1 MAEANQG
8 LYSKETMSTLMN
20 ISERRLE
27 QLSKK
32 KIIPK
37 AGRGVYDLGPTVQAY
52 IRYLQGL
59 CSGAIKAGEPSELDK
74 RLLEAKVLEREQKA
88 RQAKIRADVMERD
101 ISERDLRK
109 EIELLPE
116 RLENRL
122 ENHSEY
128 IDAITKQRIMSEIKK
143 MIDGI
148 LNGCE
153 SP

>member
-1 MAEANQG
+1 MSDADQG
-8 LYSKETMSTLMN
+8 LYSKQTMSTLMN

-27 QLSKK
+27 QLAKQ

-74 RLLEAKVLEREQKA
+74 RLLEAKVLERESKA
-88 RQAKIRADVMERD
+88 RQAKCRAELMERD
-101 ISERDLRK
+101 MAEKDLRQ

-116 RLENRL
+116 RLENL
-122 ENHSEY
+122 LSNYPDYISKEN
-128 IDAITKQRIMSEIKK
+128 IIAEIKILIK
-143 MIDGI
+143 DI